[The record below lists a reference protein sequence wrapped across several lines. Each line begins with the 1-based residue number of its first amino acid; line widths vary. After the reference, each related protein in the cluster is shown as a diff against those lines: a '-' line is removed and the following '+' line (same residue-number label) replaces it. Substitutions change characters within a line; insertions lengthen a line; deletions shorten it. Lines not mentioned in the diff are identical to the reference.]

1 MVRRLVSVLLPLAV
15 STSLLAQEPR
25 PAPAP
30 PAPATEAA
38 VAPPTFAAEVQQVV
52 VDVVVT
58 DKKGAPVSGLTRDDM
73 VVTEDGVPQK
83 IVSFD
88 AVALPDVPSPKAPP
102 PPIVSTNSSRGEQR
116 FRTFVIVFDDMHMTP
131 WRAHDAKTA
140 VASFLEKGVREGD
153 RVSLIATSGAAWWTT
168 RMTEGKDQLIDIL
181 KRLDGRL
188 IPDRS
193 MDQMTDW
200 EAMRIYVNRDPE
212 VTAQVVRRFQT
223 YGVSMPR
230 NDGSNPLYGTADDPF
245 VSARASETYFTARTR
260 NRQTLEV
267 LERALNGLAEAR
279 GRKSVIL
286 VSEGFI
292 YDPSLDEYKRVETA
306 SRRANAAIYFVNAKG
321 LDAMPAGFDAEFGPP
336 LPDQDVGF
344 AYASTAEAAAGS
356 EDLADDSGGFSVRNS
371 NDLEA
376 GFQRIAD
383 ETRVYYLLG
392 YVPSNTARDGKFRE
406 IQVKLK
412 DARGLKV
419 RARKGY
425 YAPSPEGQPAPS
437 GKPGVDPVMQ
447 AALDSPW
454 MEDDIPLRMT
464 DYVGPEEMLGKAK
477 VLIVADVDIRAL
489 RFEKKDGRDVAQ
501 FQILLVV
508 AHRESGEFF
517 RYDQQVTLRLRPA
530 THEKLDRQWFPIQRE
545 FELRPGDQ
553 QAKLI
558 VRETGTGKVGS
569 IVHEFRVP
577 PLAGFR
583 VSTPVLSDTGSSPSP
598 GHPPHPVALARREF
612 PEGAHML
619 CQFDVYGA
627 AKDATG
633 MPRVTNGYEVRRVD
647 GGQVVGVRPQSEIV
661 PTSLGGLTRLI
672 GFTLDDATPGE
683 YVMRL
688 TFKDEVGGHALELD
702 EPFTVTP
709 PLPAAAPDEAPAGE
723 GG

>member
-1 MVRRLVSVLLPLAV
+1 MSRLFSFLIPLAV
-15 STSLLAQEPR
+15 STSLLAQEQG
-25 PAPAP
+25 PAPAA
-30 PAPATEAA
+30 PAPRAETQA
-38 VAPPTFAAEVQQVV
+38 APPSFAAEVQQVV

-58 DKKGAPVSGLTRDDM
+58 DKKGNPVPGLTRGDM

-88 AVALPDVPSPKAPP
+88 AVALPDVPSAKAPP

-131 WRAHDAKTA
+131 WRARDAKGA

-153 RVSLIATSGAAWWTT
+153 RVSLIATSGGAWWTT
-168 RMTEGKDQLIDIL
+168 RMTEGKGQLIDIL

-188 IPDRS
+188 VPDSS
-193 MDQMTDW
+193 MDRMTDW
-200 EAMRIYVNRDPE
+200 EAMRIYVYRDRE
-212 VTAQVVRRFQT
+212 VTAQVIRRFQT

-230 NDGSNPLYGTADDPF
+230 SDGSDPLYGTADDPF
-245 VSARASETYFTARTR
+245 VSARASETYFAARTR
-260 NRQTLEV
+260 NRLTLEV
-267 LERALNGLAEAR
+267 LERALNGLAGAR
-279 GRKSVIL
+279 GRKSLIL
-286 VSEGFI
+286 VSDGFI
-292 YDPSLDEYKRVETA
+292 YDPSLDEFKRVETA
-306 SRRANAAIYFVNAKG
+306 SRRANAAIYFVNASG
-321 LDAMPAGFDAEFGPP
+321 LDAMPMGFDAEFGPA
-336 LPDQDVGF
+336 LPTEDVGLAF
-344 AYASTAEAAAGS
+344 SSHAEAAAGS
-356 EDLADDSGGFSVRNS
+356 ESLADDSGGFTVRNT
-371 NDLEA
+371 NDLEG

-392 YVPSNTARDGKFRE
+392 YVPSNAERDGKFRQIE
-406 IQVKLK
+406 VKLK
-412 DARGLKV
+412 SGKGLKV

-425 YAPSPEGQPAPS
+425 YAPSPEGQPAPT

-454 MEDDIPLRMT
+454 MEDGIPLRMT
-464 DYVGPEEMLGKAK
+464 HYVGPEQMLGKAS
-477 VLIVADVDIRAL
+477 VLIAADVDIRGL
-489 RFEKKDGRDVAQ
+489 QFEKKEGRDVTQ
-501 FQILLVV
+501 FQLLLVV

-517 RYDQQVTLRLRPA
+517 RYDQQVTLRLHPA
-530 THEKLDRQWFPIQRE
+530 THEKLDRLWFPIHRE

-558 VRETGTGKVGS
+558 VRETSTGKVGS

-577 PLAGFR
+577 PLDRFR
-583 VSTPVLSDTGSSPSP
+583 VSTPILSDTGGPASP
-598 GHPPHPVALARREF
+598 GHPSRPVALARRQF

-633 MPRVTNGYEVRRVD
+633 MPRVTNGYEIRRSD
-647 GGQVVGVRPQSEIV
+647 GKVLSMRARSEIV

-672 GFTLDDATPGE
+672 GFTLDDADPGD

-688 TFKDEVGGHALELD
+688 SFRDEVDGKTLELE
-702 EPFTVTP
+702 EPFVVTP
-709 PLPAAAPDEAPAGE
+709 PLPPSESDAAADAAGE
-723 GG
+723 SG